1 MVRDRDE
8 AEAVLAE
15 SRSAMESLSRLIGR
29 LEAFTER
36 LNDALDRRKEEA
48 ETDDRQRG

>member
-1 MVRDRDE
+1 MVRDKDE

-15 SRSAMESLSRLIGR
+15 SRTAVEALSRLIGR

-36 LNDALDRRKEEA
+36 LNDALDRREEEA
-48 ETDDRQRG
+48 DDDAQQRG

>member
-1 MVRDRDE
+1 MVRDQEE

-15 SRSAMESLSRLIGR
+15 SRSAMDALSRLIGR

-36 LNDALDRRKEEA
+36 LNEALDRRGEEDA
-48 ETDDRQRG
+48 DERQRG